1 MFLKIKAFPNSK
13 KEEVLET
20 GENSFSV
27 FVREKA
33 EKNEANKRILQ
44 ILRFMFKDKKII
56 KIIAG
61 HKFDHKIVEILD

>member
-20 GENSFSV
+20 GENSLSI

-33 EKNEANKRILQ
+33 EKNEANRRILQ
-44 ILRFMFKDKKII
+44 ILRLRFRDKKIV
-56 KIIAG
+56 KMIAG
-61 HKFDHKIVEILD
+61 HKSDHKIVEISD